1 MQPSPSPPVIGTPAS
16 QARRRLLRAAGGAAL
31 ALTAPVLRAQGT
43 ATPPY
48 PQRPEVREFIDE
60 LVQRH
65 GLNREFVE
73 RTFAQARYS
82 PQAERLTTPGAQPTA
97 ARNWIDYRARNVDE
111 LRIRDGAQFM
121 RDLRPALARASTMFG
136 VLPEVVAGIIG
147 IETVFGRNTGSFR
160 TIDVLLTLS
169 FDYTRRAAMY
179 REELAHFL
187 LLCQQQG
194 SDPLALRGSFAGA
207 VGLPQFMPGSIRRW
221 AIDFDGDGRI
231 DLSRSREDAVGSVAN
246 FLAAHGWQRDLPVQ
260 VRARASA
267 EAAAAV
273 GGGIEALARW
283 HDVAALGVS
292 IDGHLDPDTRVLLL
306 DLPFRSPSG
315 DPAVEY
321 RIGTVNMQALL
332 HYNRSYFYG
341 AAVADLADAIRL
353 RASA

>member
-1 MQPSPSPPVIGTPAS
+1 MISPACVR
-16 QARRRLLRAAGGAAL
+16 ARRRLLMAGVGAAL
-31 ALTAPVLRAQGT
+31 AIGAPVLRAQGV
-43 ATPPY
+43 AALPY
-48 PQRPEVREFIDE
+48 PQRPKVREFIDE

-65 GLNREFVE
+65 GLDREFVE

-82 PQAERLTTPGAQPTA
+82 PQAERLTTPSAQPAA
-97 ARNWIDYRARNVDE
+97 ARNWIDYRTRNVDE
-111 LRIRDGAQFM
+111 LRVRDGAQFV
-121 RDLRPALARASTMFG
+121 RDLRPVLARATERFG
-136 VLPEVVAGIIG
+136 VPPEIVAGIIG

-194 SDPLALRGSFAGA
+194 TDPLLARGSFAGA

-221 AIDFDGDGRI
+221 AVDFDGDGRI
-231 DLSRSREDAVGSVAN
+231 DLSRSREDAVGSVAS

-260 VRARASA
+260 LRARASA
-267 EAAAAV
+267 DAAASL

-283 HDVAALGVS
+283 RDAAAVGIA
-292 IDGHLDPDTRVLLL
+292 IDGSLDPDTRVLLL

-315 DPAVEY
+315 EAGVEY
-321 RIGTVNMQALL
+321 RVGTVNMQALL

-341 AAVADLADAIRL
+341 AAVADLAGAIRL